1 MRIFILLFAILL
13 STQLLSAQVTIRP
26 QVGFNFSSITD
37 DLPQETL
44 NGNSGY
50 QFGVD
55 VKFGDRL
62 YFQPGLFYESRKGD
76 VIPDDEAIGDIDMK
90 VDRIRIPV
98 IAGYNLLRERDQ
110 FFNLRLFTG
119 PSLSFAVSKDL
130 DDQGVL
136 SVEEDDLQTFA
147 LGWGVGAGVDIAFLF
162 VDLGY
167 EFGLLKLLNHPDAKP
182 RNNLFY
188 LNGGINL
195 KF

>member
-1 MRIFILLFAILL
+1 MRNFILLFALLL
-13 STQLLSAQVTIRP
+13 SAQLLSAQVTIRP
-26 QVGFNFSSITD
+26 QAGFNFSSITE

-44 NGNSGY
+44 DGNSGY

-76 VIPDDEAIGDIDMK
+76 VIPDDEAVGDIDLK
-90 VDRIRIPV
+90 VDRIRIPAIV
-98 IAGYNLLRERDQ
+98 GYNLLRERDQ
-110 FFNLRLFTG
+110 FFNVRVFTG

-130 DDQGVL
+130 DDQGLL

-147 LGWGVGAGVDIAFLF
+147 FGWGAGAGVDIAFLF
-162 VDLGY
+162 VDVGY
-167 EFGLLKLLNHPDAKP
+167 EFGLSKLVDHPEAKP
-182 RNNLFY
+182 RNNLFF